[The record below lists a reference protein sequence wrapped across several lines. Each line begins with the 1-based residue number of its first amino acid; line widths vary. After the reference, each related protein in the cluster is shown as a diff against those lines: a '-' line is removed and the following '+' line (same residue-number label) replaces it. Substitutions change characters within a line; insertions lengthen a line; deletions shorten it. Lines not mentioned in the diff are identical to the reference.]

1 LALWISAVLTD
12 APPTLSEKRPGR
24 RSAATLLTKDE
35 ARRIAVNIAKFAPDP
50 PAGFNIAAHEN
61 NYLSQKNKISSGAR
75 VRGLQKLEQ
84 ISASA
89 PLPSWMLKPRQS
101 TTVRVAAASAMKQ
114 NRDVAIGN
122 PDCGW
127 NQFVL
132 ICVPQAILATP
143 AEPARQLERR
153 LQHNH
158 K

>member
-89 PLPSWMLKPRQS
+89 PLPFWMLKPRQS

-114 NRDVAIGN
+114 NA
-122 PDCGW
+122 
-127 NQFVL
+127 
-132 ICVPQAILATP
+132 
-143 AEPARQLERR
+143 
-153 LQHNH
+153 
-158 K
+158 

>member
-75 VRGLQKLEQ
+75 VKGLQR
-84 ISASA
+84 AA
-89 PLPSWMLKPRQS
+89 PILDAKTKTEHDGESGSGERNEAECLKGRQWWMY
-101 TTVRVAAASAMKQ
+101 
-114 NRDVAIGN
+114 
-122 PDCGW
+122 
-127 NQFVL
+127 
-132 ICVPQAILATP
+132 
-143 AEPARQLERR
+143 
-153 LQHNH
+153 
-158 K
+158 